1 MATVLF
7 VSETYIR
14 SNTVFNK
21 NVDTNDI
28 ANNVGVS
35 QDMYIEPILGTTFYD
50 ALQLSYSAQTL
61 TNDEITLMTY
71 IKPVVAWRAAQLTLP
86 FLTFNVKNK
95 GPQTQNGDFSE
106 PVDTNIMFYLKKEV
120 ENRAEWYTQR
130 LATYLC
136 QNANLYPL
144 YTSPGTTNIQ
154 PTHQGAY
161 DSGFATY
168 NNFCGYNNLINFWSL
183 NNLN

>member
-14 SNTVFNK
+14 ENTIFNK
-21 NVDTNDI
+21 NVDTQDI
-28 ANNVGVS
+28 TNNVGVS
-35 QDMYIEPILGTTFYD
+35 QDMFIEPILGSTFYQ
-50 ALQLSYSAQTL
+50 ALELAYSAQTL
-61 TNDEITLMTY
+61 TANEEVLMTY

-95 GPQTQNGDFSE
+95 GPQTQNGDFSQS
-106 PVDTNIMFYLKKEV
+106 VDTSVMFYLKKEI
-120 ENRAEWYTQR
+120 ENRAEWYSQR

-136 QNANLYPL
+136 QNANLFPS
-144 YTSPGTTNIQ
+144 YTAPGVTNIQ
-154 PTHQGAY
+154 PNHQGGY

-168 NNFCGYNNLINFWSL
+168 GNCGYNNLINFWG
-183 NNLN
+183 NTNFN